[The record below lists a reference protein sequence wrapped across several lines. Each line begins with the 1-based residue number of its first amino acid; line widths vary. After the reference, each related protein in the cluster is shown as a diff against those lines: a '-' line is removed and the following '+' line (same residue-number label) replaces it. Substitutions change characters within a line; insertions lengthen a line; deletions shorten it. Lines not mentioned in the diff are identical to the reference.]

1 MNGGMIEN
9 QQNLNENW
17 LFLLLN
23 DVETTKPQRKQ
34 QQHHL
39 FSVEKSVFSVEKC
52 VSTLLRVAKLGG
64 NTQQSMVMKRIEGTP
79 AIIIFK
85 LASIFRRIRLS
96 FKISVSLGTNI
107 VLTSRIVR
115 Y

>member
-34 QQHHL
+34 RQHHL
-39 FSVEKSVFSVEKC
+39 FSVEKC

-64 NTQQSMVMKRIEGTP
+64 NTQQLRFVE
-79 AIIIFK
+79 
-85 LASIFRRIRLS
+85 
-96 FKISVSLGTNI
+96 
-107 VLTSRIVR
+107 LT
-115 Y
+115 